1 MKAIVGMVV
10 MGVAAVAVGAGP
22 DVSKL
27 PPASGKKGVT
37 FAKDILPMF
46 QQASCLKC
54 HGDQRPKGELTL
66 KTLDGVLK
74 GGKDG
79 QVVIPGKSAESPL
92 VIAVAQL
99 DEETAMPPKRKGRG
113 GPGGRGG
120 PDGNGGGQPGRG
132 PGGPGVRG
140 GPRGPGGGPP
150 ARPLT
155 PQQVGL
161 IRAWIDQ
168 GAR

>member
-79 QVVIPGKSAESPL
+79 QVVIPGKSAESAL

>member
-1 MKAIVGMVV
+1 
-10 MGVAAVAVGAGP
+10 
-22 DVSKL
+22 VSKL
-27 PPASGKKGVT
+27 PPASEKKGLT
-37 FAKDILPMF
+37 FAKDIQPLF
-46 QQASCLKC
+46 QASCIKC

-99 DEETAMPPKRKGRG
+99 DPETAMPPKRKGPGGPGGPGGRGGQGGQQGRGPG

-120 PDGNGGGQPGRG
+120 PG
-132 PGGPGVRG
+132 
-140 GPRGPGGGPP
+140 GPGGGPP
-150 ARPLT
+150 AKPLT

-168 GAR
+168 GAK